1 MDELNPTPSSPIKAK
16 KDLHLM
22 RKIWHCLPGLAL
34 VTNIYNQWLPH
45 YLLVILLG
53 LGFLAVS
60 FGELLR
66 LNYKQFNRLT
76 IHFSKHIMRREE
88 LKNIS
93 GVPYYLGSCFLVL
106 LIFNTH
112 IATLSILYLALGDP
126 FASFMGI
133 KYGEGSHKFANGK
146 SIIGTLGGITI
157 CMIATM
163 VYGTLVGWEVGTI
176 FPMAFFGGLA
186 GGLSETFV
194 IEDINDNLFIPL
206 VSAAALSIVYANM
219 I

>member
-1 MDELNPTPSSPIKAK
+1 MELENKTIIKEK

-22 RKIWHCLPGLAL
+22 RKVWHCIPGLAL
-34 VTNIYNQWLPH
+34 VAIIYYKLIPH
-45 YLLVILLG
+45 YTLVILLG
-53 LGFLAVS
+53 LAFLGVS
-60 FGELLR
+60 CLELLR
-66 LNYKQFNRLT
+66 LNYRQFNKLT
-76 IHFSKHIMRREE
+76 IKFSKHIIRREE
-88 LKNIS
+88 LKQIS

-112 IATLSILYLALGDP
+112 IACLSILYLALGDP
-126 FASFMGI
+126 FASLMGI
-133 KYGEGSHKFANGK
+133 KYGAGSHKFQNGK
-146 SIIGTLGGITI
+146 SIVGTLGGITI

-163 VYGTLVGWEVGTI
+163 VYGTLVDWELSTI
-176 FPMAFFGGLA
+176 FPLAFFGGLA

-206 VSAAALSIVYANM
+206 VSATVLSVVYANM